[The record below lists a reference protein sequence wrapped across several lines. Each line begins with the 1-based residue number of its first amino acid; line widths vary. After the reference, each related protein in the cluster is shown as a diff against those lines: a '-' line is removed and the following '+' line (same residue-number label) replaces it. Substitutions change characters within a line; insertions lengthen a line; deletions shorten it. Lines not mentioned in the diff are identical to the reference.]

1 MSNRLPKIVFAL
13 SAEHASW
20 AGNIVSRAILN
31 VDVVGFM
38 DEADG
43 FISAMTHASFGSWL

>member
-1 MSNRLPKIVFAL
+1 MFSL
-13 SAEHASW
+13 SAEHASR
-20 AGNIVSRAILN
+20 AGNIISIIILD

-43 FISAMTHASFGSWL
+43 LFSAMTRAIFGLSLLL